1 MNTSKF
7 LVAHLQLLFISAITQ
22 ALKRQITWRGRIS
35 LSEVKR
41 FLGREHSDIKDCNL
55 YLGKEAPCPM
65 CLWAETVRMYS
76 AICPLSS
83 PGCHRCHRHPCQSL
97 RCLLRGN
104 LPCHSVYGNINDSFR
119 GHSVCTE
126 FLFLRKKEWDHSWI
140 HKSWVCV
147 KVSFVSK

>member
-7 LVAHLQLLFISAITQ
+7 LVAHLQLLFILAITQ
-22 ALKRQITWRGRIS
+22 ALKRQINWRGRIS

-41 FLGREHSDIKDCNL
+41 FLGREHSDIKYCNL
-55 YLGKEAPCPM
+55 YLGKEAPCPV
-65 CLWAETVRMYS
+65 CLWDETVRMYS
-76 AICPLSS
+76 AIRP
-83 PGCHRCHRHPCQSL
+83 RH
-97 RCLLRGN
+97 LLGVTDVTGTPVRAWDVCYEGIYPVI
-104 LPCHSVYGNINDSFR
+104 LFMVNINDSFR